1 MHIPGMNDRDTVG
14 SKIEALRVYLEK
26 EIGKQFMSVYKMIQ
40 NDKDEDYVE
49 AKQVL
54 GKDKSKYIP
63 LIIQLIV
70 CEDQY
75 YWCWWLMLYDISL
88 RIRV

>member
-1 MHIPGMNDRDTVG
+1 
-14 SKIEALRVYLEK
+14 
-26 EIGKQFMSVYKMIQ
+26 MSVYKMIQ

-75 YWCWWLMLYDISL
+75 Y
-88 RIRV
+88 

>member
-1 MHIPGMNDRDTVG
+1 MT
-14 SKIEALRVYLEK
+14 
-26 EIGKQFMSVYKMIQ
+26 VYKMIQ
-40 NDKDEDYVE
+40 NDKDEDFQE

-54 GKDKSKYIP
+54 GKEKSKFIP

-75 YWCWWLMLYDISL
+75 Y
-88 RIRV
+88 

>member
-1 MHIPGMNDRDTVG
+1 
-14 SKIEALRVYLEK
+14 
-26 EIGKQFMSVYKMIQ
+26 MSVYKMIK
-40 NDKDEDYVE
+40 NDKDEDYEQVQ
-49 AKQVL
+49 QVL

-75 YWCWWLMLYDISL
+75 Y
-88 RIRV
+88 